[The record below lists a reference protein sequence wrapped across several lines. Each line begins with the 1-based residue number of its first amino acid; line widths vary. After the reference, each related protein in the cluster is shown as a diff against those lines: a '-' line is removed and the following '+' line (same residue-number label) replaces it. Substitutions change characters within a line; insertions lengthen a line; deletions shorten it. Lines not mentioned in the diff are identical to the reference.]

1 MYERTPNR
9 RSELS
14 LGTPML
20 EDFRVKQGGKDGE
33 CTSNFTVRV
42 LPSCFL
48 ETTIVIQERHPKM
61 QVRGDPLNTP
71 AVSKVEIRAECGAA
85 SEQWNPRSLRSW
97 TAHLKD
103 MFMTLP
109 ARNCSGSGRGILVT
123 RRSQKMALPKI
134 THRDGEG
141 E

>member
-1 MYERTPNR
+1 
-9 RSELS
+9 
-14 LGTPML
+14 ML

-85 SEQWNPRSLRSW
+85 SEQWNPRSLRSR

-103 MFMTLP
+103 MVHDP
-109 ARNCSGSGRGILVT
+109 ASEKLQRIRQRNSGYE
-123 RRSQKMALPKI
+123 ALPKNGAPKNNAQ
-134 THRDGEG
+134 RWRRRMKKKE
-141 E
+141 